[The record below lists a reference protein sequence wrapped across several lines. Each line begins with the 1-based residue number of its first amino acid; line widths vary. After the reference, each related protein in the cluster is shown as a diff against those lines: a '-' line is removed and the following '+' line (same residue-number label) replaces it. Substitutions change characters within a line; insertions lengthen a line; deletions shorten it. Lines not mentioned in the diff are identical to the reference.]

1 MNKYYNN
8 EPLGIYNPSMI
19 TSPQSTAV
27 SGISVAPDYTSYLAG
42 LSQYVQPIYQ
52 ARENRAIQD
61 EAEAIAQKE
70 RDIARRQQSIST
82 GIEVANLGMQNYK
95 PIYSGGK
102 ALYGLGR
109 DVYNSFK
116 NPALIKNNMNIID
129 TVEPIQLTSL
139 GTTTDALPYSG
150 VNYYT
155 GGMTGATAAAPSATY
170 TAPLLEQEM
179 ATTIGGP
186 ASTTATTGASST
198 MGLVAPA
205 IAAYSAAE
213 TYGALADKYNWNEKM
228 HKYTGLGDDS
238 WDFGGRVA
246 AGAAIGSMLFPGVG
260 TVAGAFV
267 GGLVGAL
274 DFGISKGASK
284 VGHAI
289 SKKWKDIF

>member
-1 MNKYYNN
+1 MATSYTNTQ
-8 EPLGIYNPSMI
+8 PLGIYDPSVL
-19 TSPQSTAV
+19 TSRQSSAV
-27 SGISVAPDYTSYLAG
+27 SRLSTVPNYTSYLAG
-42 LSQYVQPIYQ
+42 LSQYVQPIMQ
-52 ARENRAIQD
+52 SRENEAIRR
-61 EAEAIAQKE
+61 ENEAIAERE

-82 GIEVANLGMQNYK
+82 GIEVANLGIQNYK
-95 PIYSGGK
+95 PLYNGSK
-102 ALYGLGR
+102 ALYGLGEKA
-109 DVYNSFK
+109 YQAF
-116 NPALIKNNMNIID
+116 NPINYSTEVGMNNPEIVSAVSNAVGNVGTSQGVGIPSQV
-129 TVEPIQLTSL
+129 TGLTAS
-139 GTTTDALPYSG
+139 
-150 VNYYT
+150 
-155 GGMTGATAAAPSATY
+155 TAIPSSTY

-205 IAAYSAAE
+205 IVAYSAAE
-213 TYGALADKYNWNEKM
+213 TYGALADKYNWNKKM
-228 HKYTGLGDDS
+228 HEYTGLGDDS

-246 AGAAIGSMLFPGVG
+246 AGAAIGTALFPGVG
-260 TVAGAFV
+260 TFV